1 MYSIPY
7 LETKVEVLDVFEKI
21 KLTQNKQAIGI
32 YVKSLNSMLLLII
45 IIIINFL

>member
-7 LETKVEVLDVFEKI
+7 LETKSEVLDVLEKI

-32 YVKSLNSMLLLII
+32 LYILLNFMYLGFS
-45 IIIINFL
+45 N

>member
-7 LETKVEVLDVFEKI
+7 LETKGEVLDVLEKI

-32 YVKSLNSMLLLII
+32 YILLNFMYLEFS
-45 IIIINFL
+45 N